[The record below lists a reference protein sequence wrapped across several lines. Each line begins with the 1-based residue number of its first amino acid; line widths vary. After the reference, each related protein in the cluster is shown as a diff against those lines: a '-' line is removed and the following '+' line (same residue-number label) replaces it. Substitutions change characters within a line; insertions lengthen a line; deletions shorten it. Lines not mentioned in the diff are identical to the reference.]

1 MREPSELLKTWF
13 TNTPG
18 SELTRWQK
26 PAKNISKCA
35 EPESESV
42 VELYSNNVAH

>member
-13 TNTPG
+13 TNTP
-18 SELTRWQK
+18 ELGLTWWQK